1 MSGRRIRAG
10 PLSGV
15 LGSVLAFASVGADAQ
30 VEGIDLLER
39 SPSEWIET
47 MESAF
52 RSLDYDGVF
61 SYYAVSRSELQ
72 LTGLGGQ
79 RTFGFGLSFN
89 AKLATFRIVHK
100 VVDGVE
106 RERIVGLDGPH
117 REIVRTGDEIV
128 YVLESGDELLNL
140 DETMP
145 GPYARNLMVGSLDTG
160 DHYRM
165 EIVGGGR
172 VAGRRAVQLDIIPVA
187 GDRFGHRFWL
197 DEATSLLLRS
207 ELRDTSGREL
217 EMMQFTSLR
226 VGNEVALKDL
236 EPRIDGVRVT
246 REHRVSALVD
256 TTAARWAAHWSPP
269 GFQVTSADVRRPRNR
284 PKDVDVLTFSDGLAS
299 YSVFI
304 ETMPETGAGSV
315 TTRNGATVVLTHL
328 AQCES
333 GDHLVTVVGEIP
345 DNTAR
350 QIAAGFCQRP

>member
-1 MSGRRIRAG
+1 
-10 PLSGV
+10 
-15 LGSVLAFASVGADAQ
+15 
-30 VEGIDLLER
+30 
-39 SPSEWIET
+39 

-52 RSLDYDGVF
+52 RNLDYDGVF

-72 LTGLGGQ
+72 LTGLGGE
-79 RTFGFGLSFN
+79 RTFGFGLSVN
-89 AKLATFRIVHK
+89 TKLATFRIVHK
-100 VVDGVE
+100 VVDGIE
-106 RERIVGLDGPH
+106 RERIVGLDGPP

-172 VAGRRAVQLDIIPVA
+172 VAGRKAVQLDITPVA

-226 VGNEVALKDL
+226 VDNEVALKDL
-236 EPRIDGVRVT
+236 EPKMDGVRVT
-246 REHRVSALVD
+246 REHQASAFVD

-269 GFQVTSADVRRPRNR
+269 GFQVTSADVRRPRNG

-315 TTRNGATVVLTHL
+315 TTRDGATVVLTHL
-328 AQCES
+328 AECES

-350 QIAAGFCQRP
+350 QIAAGFCQY